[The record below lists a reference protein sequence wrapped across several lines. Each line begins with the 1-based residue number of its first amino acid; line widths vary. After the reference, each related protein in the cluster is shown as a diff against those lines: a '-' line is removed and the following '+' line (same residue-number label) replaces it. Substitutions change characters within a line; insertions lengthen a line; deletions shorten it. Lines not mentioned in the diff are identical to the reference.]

1 MALNESQLNNLIV
14 RRALQRRGT
23 LRMNMLGG
31 FLGIEASNFNFLY
44 RNPREGNATHYCIL
58 RASLVV
64 QRLKH
69 LPAMQE
75 TWV

>member
-1 MALNESQLNNLIV
+1 
-14 RRALQRRGT
+14 
-23 LRMNMLGG
+23 MNMLGG
-31 FLGIEASNFNFLY
+31 FLGIEASNFNLLY

-69 LPAMQE
+69 LPPMRENWVWSLGQE
-75 TWV
+75 DPWKRKW